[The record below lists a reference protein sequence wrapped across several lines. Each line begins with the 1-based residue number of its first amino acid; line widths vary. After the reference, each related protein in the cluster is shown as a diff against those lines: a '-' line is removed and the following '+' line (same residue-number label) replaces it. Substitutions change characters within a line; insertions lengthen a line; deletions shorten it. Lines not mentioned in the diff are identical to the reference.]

1 MIDSTIARV
10 LVLSLPLALF
20 ACSRDKPAQSATSY
34 EDGPESGMTPASGAV
49 TDEQAASASGLGANS
64 TESLS
69 DAQIVS
75 VAGAVNEAEVDQAE
89 IAVDKAQNDA
99 VKRFAETMIA
109 HHEQGKKD
117 VEELASRADIDTKD
131 SRLLAELRMDA
142 KHTEDKL
149 DDADKN
155 ASFDKLYMLGQV
167 DMHRKALDALDSRL
181 IPNARNAELKQLLQ
195 SMRER
200 VASHL
205 EMARAI
211 VNTL

>member
-1 MIDSTIARV
+1 MIDSTIAKI
-10 LVLSLPLALF
+10 LVLSVPLGLF
-20 ACSRDKPAQSATSY
+20 ACGHDKPAQSPTAY

-64 TESLS
+64 AESLS
-69 DAQIVS
+69 DAQITE
-75 VAGAVNEAEVDQAE
+75 VAEAVNEAEVDQAK
-89 IAVDKAQNDA
+89 IAVDKAQSDS

-117 VEELASRADIDTKD
+117 VEELESRANIDGKD
-131 SRLLAELRMDA
+131 SRLLAQLKADA
-142 KHTEDKL
+142 KSAEDKL
-149 DDADKN
+149 DDANKD

-167 DMHRKALDALDSRL
+167 DMHRKALETLDSRL

-200 VASHL
+200 VSSHL
-205 EMARAI
+205 EMARSI